1 MNIVLNIFNPYLFI
15 SAGMATFFA
24 IYSLVKIK
32 SELAK
37 IFSLFCIS
45 IAIYL
50 FGYLIELNSTS
61 LNQMLFWNQ
70 VQYVGVPFIP
80 AFWILL
86 TIKYFKSEYV
96 LKAIAKLGIFLIP
109 VLTFFIHLTNK
120 FHYFYYSKTEL
131 ATRGLFPVLFLG
143 KGPWYIVQFT
153 FVTLCFLISTY
164 LYLTRLRHSENTK
177 RTGVILMTCASLF
190 LWAGTLLNVL
200 NAGSTGL
207 DFTAFIFPISCAL
220 LFISIFKYEF
230 LDLKPLAREQVF
242 KNTNNGI
249 IILNEKYCIVDYS
262 PSAADIFTELNK
274 NAIGKPIGTIL
285 QIYEDLIKA
294 INDKKNIQFEISK
307 KNNDKY
313 YYAVISDIYSNK
325 GLPAGFILTL
335 TDITEHKKAEIA
347 ISISENRL
355 KRAQSLAHVGNWELD
370 IASNQIW
377 ASDEAF
383 RIYGIKQNSPYIK
396 LETVQSVVSKND
408 RPKMDIALKLLLE
421 RNEIYDVEFKIARV
435 DNGEERILHS
445 NAEVEYNQDN
455 EPVKVTGVIRDVT
468 DRKKGEEEI
477 LFLSYHDQLT
487 GLYNRRFYEEEL
499 KRLDTKRN
507 LPMTLV
513 LADVN
518 GLKLTNDA
526 FGHFT
531 GDKLLIKIGQ
541 AIKEECRSDDI
552 VARVGG
558 DEFILLLPKTG
569 LSEAEKIVKRI
580 NEKIKNIALDKIV
593 ASVSFGSGTKQD
605 PSEQIVTIFKK
616 AEDNMYK
623 NKLSDSTRMKNHTIN
638 IILNTL
644 HGKNKREQKHS
655 ERVSQLCESFG
666 IAFGLSLQN

>member
-1 MNIVLNIFNPYLFI
+1 
-15 SAGMATFFA
+15 
-24 IYSLVKIK
+24 
-32 SELAK
+32 
-37 IFSLFCIS
+37 
-45 IAIYL
+45 
-50 FGYLIELNSTS
+50 
-61 LNQMLFWNQ
+61 
-70 VQYVGVPFIP
+70 
-80 AFWILL
+80 
-86 TIKYFKSEYV
+86 
-96 LKAIAKLGIFLIP
+96 
-109 VLTFFIHLTNK
+109 
-120 FHYFYYSKTEL
+120 
-131 ATRGLFPVLFLG
+131 
-143 KGPWYIVQFT
+143 
-153 FVTLCFLISTY
+153 
-164 LYLTRLRHSENTK
+164 
-177 RTGVILMTCASLF
+177 
-190 LWAGTLLNVL
+190 
-200 NAGSTGL
+200 
-207 DFTAFIFPISCAL
+207 
-220 LFISIFKYEF
+220 
-230 LDLKPLAREQVF
+230 
-242 KNTNNGI
+242 
-249 IILNEKYCIVDYS
+249 
-262 PSAADIFTELNK
+262 
-274 NAIGKPIGTIL
+274 
-285 QIYEDLIKA
+285 
-294 INDKKNIQFEISK
+294 
-307 KNNDKY
+307 
-313 YYAVISDIYSNK
+313 
-325 GLPAGFILTL
+325 
-335 TDITEHKKAEIA
+335 DITEHKKAEIA

-580 NEKIKNIALDKIV
+580 NGKIKNIALDKII
-593 ASVSFGSGTKQD
+593 ASVSFGLGSKQD
-605 PSEQIVTIFKK
+605 PSELMITVFKK
-616 AEDNMYK
+616 AEDGMYK
-623 NKLSDSTRMKNHTIN
+623 NKLSESVIMKHNTIN
-638 IILNTL
+638 IIIRTL
-644 HGKNKREQKHS
+644 FERNKREQEYS
-655 ERVSQLCESFG
+655 ERVSELCGSLG
-666 IAFGLSLQN
+666 IAIGLSPQKVAELKTAGLMHDIGKIGIDENMLNSAGRLSDIEWIEIKRHSEIGYRILSSLNEFSQISEYVLAHHERWDGNGYPKGLEGKEIPFESRIIAIANSYSAMTSERHFKKALSENSAAIEIARNAGSQFDPDISKIFVEKVLKKKWMPKK